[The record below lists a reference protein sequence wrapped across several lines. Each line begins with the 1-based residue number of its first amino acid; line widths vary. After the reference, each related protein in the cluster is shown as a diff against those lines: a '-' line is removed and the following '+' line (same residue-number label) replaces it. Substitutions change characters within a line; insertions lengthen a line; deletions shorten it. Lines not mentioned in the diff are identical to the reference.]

1 MAVVLETDVS
11 LGKPRDFGAF
21 QSFLSSPIES
31 LSLFWD
37 GITKFLAHT
46 FLTECRSRKHYNNLF

>member
-1 MAVVLETDVS
+1 MAVVPQADVS

-21 QSFLSSPIES
+21 QSFLSSSIES

-37 GITKFLAHT
+37 EITTFLAHT
-46 FLTECRSRKHYNNLF
+46 FLTECRSRKY

>member
-1 MAVVLETDVS
+1 MAVVPQTDVS

-37 GITKFLAHT
+37 EITTFLAHT
-46 FLTECRSRKHYNNLF
+46 FLTECRSRKY